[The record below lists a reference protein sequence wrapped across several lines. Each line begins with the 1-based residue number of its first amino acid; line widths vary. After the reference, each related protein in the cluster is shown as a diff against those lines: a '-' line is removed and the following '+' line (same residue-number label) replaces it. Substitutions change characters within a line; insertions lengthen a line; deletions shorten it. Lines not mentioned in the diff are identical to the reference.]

1 MQSLNASKV
10 LAKIIIQRAIRARK
24 NRLKELESYLLPLL
38 RQQITN
44 LLKPLHRLRLA
55 ATQPCPS
62 LKWILEIQ
70 SEIDTTT
77 NQIKDTLNQLRCKE
91 SNTSPHN
98 EEDQDRKEFKYFRT
112 VELGLSTDEIDPV
125 SDFSWRFNLRESLKD
140 LTHRSNIENQDMIDW
155 ITGSE
160 FHLIQNTW
168 KYDARSS
175 KDDFDPIYRFIAFKS
190 NQQTAP
196 PYQSHHSQLLRH
208 ILLVLKLSKLFF
220 TKLSDRAIN
229 NNHDL
234 LESSFT
240 RINSKHLTKLLNLYS
255 MVHYCIHEIAD
266 IIAHRNYAF
275 PSIGQEIES
284 LKTCFETRLSLV
296 SNHFLPMIKARSDGL
311 SAQDYYQDWLVT
323 WSVQYNL
330 AIQHFKDAFQSSSS
344 NHS

>member
-1 MQSLNASKV
+1 AQKSKDIGNKAVGLRSSQLVVHPKLNHGTNIEKTVLGKNYHSKRYSFHRRQSFPLPYRWSEGNGFTS
-10 LAKIIIQRAIRARK
+10 QAIGARK
-24 NRLKELESYLLPLL
+24 NQLKELELYLLPLL

-44 LLKPLHRLRLA
+44 LSNHYTAYVLQQLN
-55 ATQPCPS
+55 Q
-62 LKWILEIQ
+62 WILEIQ
-70 SEIDTTT
+70 SEIATTT
-77 NQIKDTLNQLRCKE
+77 NQIEDTLNQLCCKE
-91 SNTSPHN
+91 SNASPHN

-112 VELGLSTDEIDPV
+112 VGLDD
-125 SDFSWRFNLRESLKD
+125 
-140 LTHRSNIENQDMIDW
+140 Q
-155 ITGSE
+155 
-160 FHLIQNTW
+160 W
-168 KYDARSS
+168 KYDACSS
-175 KDDFDPIYRFIAFKS
+175 KDDSDPIYRFIAFES

-275 PSIGQEIES
+275 PSIGQKIES
-284 LKTCFETRLSLV
+284 LKTCFETPLSLV

-344 NHS
+344 DHS